1 MRGETQTMIA
11 DWIAAVPLWGMFVL
25 TFALCLFGEELGA
38 ALSRLA
44 LRRAPKDPDAPLGSM
59 VGALLGLLAF
69 TVAFTFSMAAGRF
82 DTRKQLV
89 LREANAVETTY
100 LRAALLPGKE
110 GLEVR
115 RLLRDYA
122 SLRLGATRET
132 LHDVTVRSETMHR
145 ELWAQARLLAGENM
159 DSEIRSLF
167 LSSLNEVIE
176 LHQDRKTV
184 ALQYR
189 IPGTVWLVLY
199 VLTLL
204 SMIAVGYQGGM
215 SGARRM
221 RGSPVLAAAFALM
234 LFMIS
239 DLDRATEGFMVVS
252 QQPMVDVRNAMA
264 HDSP

>member
-1 MRGETQTMIA
+1 MIA
-11 DWIAAVPLWGMFVL
+11 DWIAAVPLWGMLVL
-25 TFALCLFGEELGA
+25 TFALCLGGEELGA
-38 ALSRLA
+38 ALARLA
-44 LRRAPKDPDAPLGSM
+44 MRRAPKDPDAPLGSM

-89 LREANAVETTY
+89 LDESNAVGTTY
-100 LRAALLPGKE
+100 LRAALLPPKE
-110 GLEVR
+110 GLEIR
-115 RLLRDYA
+115 RLLREYVDV
-122 SLRLGATRET
+122 RLGASRQTMHE
-132 LHDVTVRSETMHR
+132 VTSRSENLHAA
-145 ELWAQARLLAGENM
+145 LWEQTKLLAHEDM

-167 LSSLNEVIE
+167 ISSLNELID
-176 LHQDRKTV
+176 LHQSRKTV

-199 VLTLL
+199 FLTLL

-215 SGARRM
+215 AGSRRL

-239 DLDRATEGFMVVS
+239 DLDRATEGFLRVS
-252 QQPMVDVRNAMA
+252 QQPLVDVQQSMA
-264 HDSP
+264 HSLP